1 MFSRHTS
8 VKIFMAVLSGCL
20 FAYTSCVNSEKEV
33 NELLSKK
40 IGVDEATN
48 VQGYMSN
55 TGKMKA
61 RLKAPSM
68 LRYQDSSSRVVFP
81 KSLHVDFFNDSTKVE
96 NQLDAKFAE
105 YYEVEA
111 RVFLKD
117 SVRVYNNVSDT
128 LFCQELWWDQN
139 QQKFYTDKPVRIHR
153 PDMIMIGVGLSAP
166 QDFKTFEMY
175 KITNSVLRV
184 NEMSSPQDSVGSV
197 QDTSGRALDTSRRAL
212 PRVR

>member
-1 MFSRHTS
+1 MA
-8 VKIFMAVLSGCL
+8 AVLGCL
-20 FAYTSCVNSEKEV
+20 FIFGACVNSEEEV

-48 VQGYMSN
+48 IQGYMSN

-61 RLKAPSM
+61 RLRAPSM

-81 KSLHVDFFNDSTKVE
+81 KSIHVDFFNDSTRIE
-96 NQLDAKFAE
+96 NQLDARYAE
-105 YYEVEA
+105 YFEVKA
-111 RVFLKD
+111 QVFLKD
-117 SVRVYNNVSDT
+117 SVRVFNNMNDT

-139 QQKFYTDKPVRIHR
+139 KQQFYTDKPVRIHR

-184 NEMSSPQDSVGSV
+184 KDVADSSQNTVRSSQDSSQGAVRS
-197 QDTSGRALDTSRRAL
+197 SLDSLRR
-212 PRVR
+212 R